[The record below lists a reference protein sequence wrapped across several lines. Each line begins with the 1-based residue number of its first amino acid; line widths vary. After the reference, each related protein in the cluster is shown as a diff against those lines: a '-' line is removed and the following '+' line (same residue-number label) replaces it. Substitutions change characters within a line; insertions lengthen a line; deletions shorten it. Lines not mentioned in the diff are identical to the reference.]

1 MTKTRIGITLLLI
14 MIALALIG
22 SNFSGFNQQVIQ
34 PVDHN
39 LPTYQSQQTVT
50 AVYALDGKLHY
61 RLMAEEVKNYTN
73 SSVNNTA
80 LDHSTVTWFTK
91 PVMTLFDENAVGS
104 WEIKADQ
111 AKLTDGKMLY
121 LYGHV
126 EVNNLTAISQL
137 QKITTDNAEV
147 NLINQNI
154 SSNDDVNLYG
164 VGFTV
169 NGMKMRGNLRNQTVE
184 LSEKVKTHY
193 ENQQ

>member
-14 MIALALIG
+14 MIALVLIG
-22 SNFSGFNQQVIQ
+22 WNFSGFNQQVIQ
-34 PVDHN
+34 PVDYN
-39 LPTYQSQQTVT
+39 LPTYQSQKTVT
-50 AVYALDGKLHY
+50 GVYALDGKLHY

-91 PVMTLFDENAVGS
+91 PVMILFDENAVGS
-104 WEIKADQ
+104 WAIKADQ
-111 AKLTDGKMLY
+111 AKLTDGRMLY

-137 QKITTDNAEV
+137 KKITTDNAEV

-164 VGFTV
+164 FGFTV

>member
-1 MTKTRIGITLLLI
+1 MTKTRIGITLLLT
-14 MIALALIG
+14 MIALVLIG
-22 SNFSGFNQQVIQ
+22 WNFSGFNQQVIQ

-73 SSVNNTA
+73 SSVNNKD

-104 WEIKADQ
+104 WAIKADQ
-111 AKLTDGKMLY
+111 AKLTDSKMLY

>member
-1 MTKTRIGITLLLI
+1 
-14 MIALALIG
+14 MIALVLIG
-22 SNFSGFNQQVIQ
+22 WNFSDFNQQVIQ

-73 SSVNNTA
+73 SSINNTD

-91 PVMTLFDENAVGS
+91 PIMTLFDENAVGS
-104 WEIKADQ
+104 WAIKADQ
-111 AKLTDGKMLY
+111 AKLTDSKMLY

-164 VGFTV
+164 VGFTL

>member
-1 MTKTRIGITLLLI
+1 
-14 MIALALIG
+14 
-22 SNFSGFNQQVIQ
+22 
-34 PVDHN
+34 
-39 LPTYQSQQTVT
+39 
-50 AVYALDGKLHY
+50 
-61 RLMAEEVKNYTN
+61 
-73 SSVNNTA
+73 
-80 LDHSTVTWFTK
+80 
-91 PVMTLFDENAVGS
+91 
-104 WEIKADQ
+104 
-111 AKLTDGKMLY
+111 MLY

>member
-1 MTKTRIGITLLLI
+1 MTKIRIGITLLLT
-14 MIALALIG
+14 MIALVLIG
-22 SNFSGFNQQVIQ
+22 WNFSGFNQQVIQ
-34 PVDHN
+34 PVDHHR
-39 LPTYQSQQTVT
+39 PTYQSQQTAT

-73 SSVNNTA
+73 SSVNNAA

-104 WEIKADQ
+104 WAIKADQ